1 MANIFLSYANE
12 DHERARQLA
21 AALEAMGWTVYWD
34 RKVSAGG
41 TYRGVI
47 ESEIK
52 KSDCVL
58 VLWSKA
64 SISSHWV
71 RDEANE
77 GLERGILVPV
87 LIDAIE
93 PPMGFR
99 SIHAADLAE
108 YQGDETSPGFRQLV
122 SDLTA
127 LTAPAAAPSRDPV
140 PSAPARRLP
149 ASGAGILKRVW
160 DMFRPRDRE
169 RSVRKSAPPSPAPA
183 PVGATPEPAPEA
195 APRTPDPVFLGVS
208 APRRV
213 EPGGVFSARFV
224 VYIEVLEERVRQQ
237 LKELGGDEAQSAL
250 GIAPDRAARWKV
262 GTPVTVRLEAGP
274 HISVRP
280 PEASF
285 EWSGRNNLVSFSL
298 TVASNAPAA
307 RIQLRFEAFIEGL
320 PVAFIP
326 LDIAIAQAADPSRAT
341 ASARPA
347 ATAFASYSSLDAQ
360 AVTLCLSALSRWD
373 AGLKVFM
380 DCLDLKPNE
389 PWRQELERVIPEQ
402 DTFFLFWSA
411 NAMKS
416 KWVDWEWRHASA
428 KKGIDAIRPFPLDD
442 PAVAPPPPELQHL
455 HFRDRY
461 MMAREALARVAER
474 RT

>member
-1 MANIFLSYANE
+1 V
-12 DHERARQLA
+12 
-21 AALEAMGWTVYWD
+21 WWD
-34 RKVSAGG
+34 RKLQAGK
-41 TYRGVI
+41 TYASVI
-47 ESEIK
+47 ESEIEK
-52 KSDCVL
+52 ADCVL

-64 SISSHWV
+64 SISSRWI

-77 GLERGILVPV
+77 GLEHGKLISVLVDPV
-87 LIDAIE
+87 G

-99 SIHAADLAE
+99 AIHAENLSAWTGDHHDPSLERLIADISHVIPPRPDPDRPRAAA
-108 YQGDETSPGFRQLV
+108 SIPSRP
-122 SDLTA
+122 
-127 LTAPAAAPSRDPV
+127 APAAR
-140 PSAPARRLP
+140 
-149 ASGAGILKRVW
+149 SGRMKRIW
-160 DMFRPRDRE
+160 DLLLPRDRE
-169 RSVRKSAPPSPAPA
+169 KPVQESAPPAPPAP
-183 PVGATPEPAPEA
+183 PAPE
-195 APRTPDPVFLGVS
+195 PVLLGVS

-213 EPGGVFSARFV
+213 EPGGMFSARFV
-224 VYIEVLEERVRQQ
+224 AYIQVLEERVRQQ
-237 LKELGGDEAQSAL
+237 LNELDGDEAQSAL
-250 GIAPDRAARWKV
+250 GIAPDRAARWEI

-280 PEASF
+280 PGASF
-285 EWSGRNNLVSFSL
+285 EWSGRHNLVSFSL
-298 TVASNAPAA
+298 TVAPDAPAV
-307 RIQLRFEAFIEGL
+307 RTQLRFEAFIEGL

-326 LDIAIAQAADPSRAT
+326 LDIAIGQRIDSSRVT
-341 ASARPA
+341 RSTRPH

-373 AGLKVFM
+373 AGLKIFM

-389 PWRQELERVIPEQ
+389 PWRKELERVILEQ
-402 DTFFLFWSA
+402 DAFFLFWSA

-428 KKGIDAIRPFPLDD
+428 KKGIDVIQPFPLDD

>member
-1 MANIFLSYANE
+1 MANIFLSYADE
-12 DHERARQLA
+12 DRERARELA
-21 AALEAMGWTVYWD
+21 VELEALGWTVWWD
-34 RKVSAGG
+34 RKLQAGK
-41 TYRGVI
+41 TFAGVI

-52 KSDCVL
+52 KADCVL

-64 SISSHWV
+64 SIVSRWV

-77 GLERGILVPV
+77 GLERGVLVPV
-87 LIDAIE
+87 LIDAVA
-93 PPMGFR
+93 PPTGFR
-99 SIHAADLAE
+99 SIHAANLAG
-108 YQGDETSPGFRQLV
+108 YQGDQTSPDFRQLV
-122 SDLTA
+122 SDLKSR
-127 LTAPAAAPSRDPV
+127 LAPAAAPARAQAPMRV
-140 PSAPARRLP
+140 EPERGPARP
-149 ASGAGILKRVW
+149 APSSGAGIVKRVW
-160 DMFRPRDRE
+160 DMLRPRDRG
-169 RSVRKSAPPSPAPA
+169 RSAQKSAPPSPAPT
-183 PVGATPEPAPEA
+183 GAAPEPAPE
-195 APRTPDPVFLGVS
+195 PVLLGVS
-208 APRRV
+208 APHRV

-224 VYIEVLEERVRQQ
+224 AYVEALEERVRQQ

-274 HISVRP
+274 YISVRP

-285 EWSGRNNLVSFSL
+285 EWSGRHNLVSFSL
-298 TVASNAPAA
+298 TVAPDALAA
-307 RIQLRFEAFIEGL
+307 RTQLRFEAFIEGL

-326 LDIAIAQAADPSRAT
+326 LDIAIAQAPDASRAT
-341 ASARPA
+341 ASARPP

-360 AVTLCLSALSRWD
+360 SVALCLSALSRWD

-402 DTFFLFWSA
+402 DAFFLFWSA

>member
-1 MANIFLSYANE
+1 MANIFLSYADE
-12 DHERARQLA
+12 DRERARELA
-21 AALEAMGWTVYWD
+21 VELEALGWTVWWD
-34 RKVSAGG
+34 RKLQAGK
-41 TYRGVI
+41 TFAGVI

-52 KSDCVL
+52 KADCVL

-64 SISSHWV
+64 SIVSRWV

-77 GLERGILVPV
+77 GLERGVLVPV
-87 LIDAIE
+87 LIDAVA
-93 PPMGFR
+93 PPTGFR
-99 SIHAADLAE
+99 SIHAANLAG
-108 YQGDETSPGFRQLV
+108 YQGDQTSPDFRQLV
-122 SDLTA
+122 SDLKSR
-127 LTAPAAAPSRDPV
+127 LAPAAAPARAQAPMRV
-140 PSAPARRLP
+140 EPERGPARP
-149 ASGAGILKRVW
+149 APSSGAGIVKRVW
-160 DMFRPRDRE
+160 DMLRPRDRG
-169 RSVRKSAPPSPAPA
+169 RSAQKSAPPSPAPT
-183 PVGATPEPAPEA
+183 GAAPEPAPE
-195 APRTPDPVFLGVS
+195 PVLLGVS
-208 APRRV
+208 APHRV

-224 VYIEVLEERVRQQ
+224 AYVEALEERVRQQ

-274 HISVRP
+274 YISVRP

-285 EWSGRNNLVSFSL
+285 EWSGRHNLVSFSL
-298 TVASNAPAA
+298 TVAPDALAA
-307 RIQLRFEAFIEGL
+307 RTQLRFEAFIEGL

-326 LDIAIAQAADPSRAT
+326 LDIAIAQAPRRFAGDGLCP
-341 ASARPA
+341 SARDGIRVLLVPRRA
-347 ATAFASYSSLDAQ
+347 KRRALPFGPFALGRRAQ
-360 AVTLCLSALSRWD
+360 GLHGLSGSEAERALAR
-373 AGLKVFM
+373 
-380 DCLDLKPNE
+380 
-389 PWRQELERVIPEQ
+389 ELERVIPEQ
-402 DTFFLFWSA
+402 DAFFLFWSA